1 MSNLF
6 GRLLGSVLPLLAIA
20 VIAAALSM
28 AATRSIEA
36 ATSLIALTIS
46 SRFAGRTI
54 LVIVVAWLARFTRRS
69 LLVAAVVST
78 LAAVRS
84 VGIVIVVSLS
94 IA

>member
-1 MSNLF
+1 MFNLF
-6 GRLLGSVLPLLAIA
+6 RRLLGSVLPLLAIA
-20 VIAAALSM
+20 IIAAALSM
-28 AATRSIEA
+28 AATGSVEA
-36 ATSLIALTIS
+36 ATTFIALTIS

-54 LVIVVAWLARFTRRS
+54 LVIVVAWLAWFTRRS